1 MGIQNPEDVFI
12 SLELDEDGALEFAE
26 GAPVSTD
33 DANILQTRSPKMP
46 QSAPGGT
53 LLVEP
58 QGESTG
64 IAGTQR

>member
-1 MGIQNPEDVFI
+1 MVGW
-12 SLELDEDGALEFAE
+12 DGGGGGGGRTVEIAR
-26 GAPVSTD
+26 
-33 DANILQTRSPKMP
+33 QTRSPKMP